1 MQPRIRFC
9 VYFQSGWL
17 CGQLD
22 WEFGWLETAPLL
34 AESVF
39 SRSRL
44 SNLMHCV
51 AHPHSEEGKGQVG
64 GGKGKTSPFE
74 GNMHLDKLK
83 ATACL
88 EPKITAEWQL
98 EYRWESIS
106 SKNQHSVFSSF

>member
-1 MQPRIRFC
+1 MGCCFRVKREQERKGMQPRIRFC

-64 GGKGKTSPFE
+64 GGKGKT
-74 GNMHLDKLK
+74 K
-83 ATACL
+83 AIACL

-98 EYRWESIS
+98 EYR
-106 SKNQHSVFSSF
+106 